1 MLIDPWSVSA
11 ESIDALAAQFFAASL
26 FPYLGFLYL
35 LNRKEV
41 NCPPLANFGFRFL
54 LVFVF
59 ATIPAGIYA
68 KTHYHDILANVD
80 WLHGSAES
88 LLTITNLLIV
98 LGFRQASQAE
108 HEATT
113 TRPRSEGAKV
123 GAQLVP
129 TLMMLLGAPLLSG
142 LFATVHAEPSNALS
156 FPTWIIHVSSLVEWL
171 VAMGL
176 VWEYSQRSRN
186 ERWKGLTWGMVPLH
200 TSGICACTYHLF
212 YNAPSLNA
220 LVLLQ
225 AALTFAGNCTM
236 AFATFRIGAKREGE
250 DNGGDVDG
258 DEVGVER
265 SLVGF
270 EDMGKTKNSD
280 LMLIGKV
287 FALSAIGSAG
297 VKWGS
302 LLFDAPFSASLPLAL
317 TLITV
322 PTALNVVKWAS
333 RK

>member
-1 MLIDPWSVSA
+1 MLVDPWSVSA

-26 FPYLGFLYL
+26 FPYLAFLYL
-35 LNRKEV
+35 LNRKQV

-98 LGFRQASQAE
+98 LGFRQASGTE
-108 HEATT
+108 KEATT
-113 TRPRSEGAKV
+113 TPQRSEGAKV
-123 GAQLVP
+123 GAQMVP
-129 TLMMLLGAPLLSG
+129 TLLLLLGAPLLGG
-142 LFATVHAEPSNALS
+142 LLATVHEEPANALS

-176 VWEYSQRSRN
+176 VWEYSERSRN

-212 YNAPSLNA
+212 YNAPSLSV

-225 AALTFAGNCTM
+225 AALTFVGNCSM
-236 AFATFRIGAKREGE
+236 AFATCRIGGQ
-250 DNGGDVDG
+250 G
-258 DEVGVER
+258 DESGDDADDDKVEAES
-265 SLVGF
+265 SLMGF
-270 EDMGKTKNSD
+270 EDMGTSKNSN
-280 LMLIGKV
+280 LMLLGKV
-287 FALSAIGSAG
+287 FALSAMGSAG

-302 LLFDAPFSASLPLAL
+302 LLFDAPFSGSLPLAL

-333 RK
+333 RR